1 MRGVGKT
8 LNSSIFN
15 PTKVAFYL
23 EPLHPV
29 VPEKGRT
36 SVLGRRWTY
45 GKLRKATCMQSRG
58 WRGVRLQLRAW
69 SSFLFLGQILVGLIQ
84 S

>member
-1 MRGVGKT
+1 MWGVGKT
-8 LNSSIFN
+8 LNSSTFN

-36 SVLGRRWTY
+36 SVLGWMY
-45 GKLRKATCMQSRG
+45 GKLRKATSVQSQG